1 MRKIYIPFLFL
12 LTFNFINAQFDEYY
26 PEYSWYTIKSK
37 HSEVHYH
44 LEAERTARIVAKI
57 IDEIW
62 DPITTLYQYE
72 PETIHFVIKDIDDF
86 SNGAT
91 YFFDN
96 KIELWSSALDTDLRG
111 THNWLR
117 NVVSHE
123 FTHMVQI
130 QSAMKL
136 GRTIPAIYLQFL
148 NYEDKRRPDVLY
160 GFPNFI
166 MSYPVATFN
175 IPAWFAEGT
184 AQYQRKEFNYDSWD
198 SHRDMIIRCYAFENK
213 LLTWNEMG
221 VFSKTS
227 LGNESV
233 YNSGFALIL
242 FITQKY
248 GEDKLRLI
256 SEKLGSFTNFT
267 IDAAF
272 EDVLGKS
279 GVEIYSE
286 WSNYVKEDYSN
297 RIKSV
302 IENRT
307 EGEKIIDDGFGNFYP
322 VFLQDDQRIIYV
334 SNKGADYFGISN
346 LYLYDLNT
354 KKSKFLETGVRS
366 NLSYIP
372 NQNKIIYSKL
382 TRENENWVEVHDI
395 YVYDIDEDE
404 ETRLTQGLRANNPSV
419 SHDGKNIV
427 FVYQKDGTTNLG
439 IVDINGKNFRTIT
452 LFGNG
457 EQVYNPKFTIDDS
470 KIIFD
475 YTITSKR
482 DIAIIDTSGA
492 NLELL
497 LNGEYEERDPFVI
510 SENLILYSSN
520 ETGIYNIYS
529 YDLKSKETK
538 RVTNVIGGAFMP
550 SGNSKGDICYS
561 GYTSDGYK
569 IFQILKAEQGNV
581 LEEKKYIWKNN
592 PPLNTE
598 IPNGDINNYDIY
610 SLINFD
616 DTKVPNYEAT
626 KYKGSFS
633 RLSVLPFIR
642 YDNYNTS
649 NSIIDRIKP
658 GVYLLSSDMLNRFS
672 IFAGGSVNTRGERDL
687 FLQLDYRD
695 KLPLLFDLGLKPQL
709 TAELYS
715 ISRKANVDIF
725 FGIDSTSGDF
735 KYDYKIKTDVTYDLF
750 EFDFVAKH
758 KIFSIANEIETRFI
772 FSSYTATLGS
782 FILPDEDN
790 TLYPSTK
797 DTYLI
802 GRNIQVKFTHN
813 GLLPHV
819 DSEINPIGRKVE
831 FQYNYEFNKF
841 NSESEYE
848 VEDGMLIPKYG
859 HFNFHRVELNWKE
872 HLGLFA
878 SHTLTLGV
886 RAASILGPEVPD
898 FFDYYL
904 GGLIGM
910 KAYPFYAI
918 SGNELI
924 CINLTYRF
932 PLFRNI
938 DFKLGHLYLDKIFL
952 SIYGDYGDAWTGIA
966 PKFNSLKKGV
976 GAEIRM
982 SLISFYM
989 FPTSIFLNASYSF
1002 DEYTRVVHGED
1013 IKYGKEWQFYGG
1025 ILFDFSF

>member
-1 MRKIYIPFLFL
+1 MHKIYIPFLFL
-12 LTFNFINAQFDEYY
+12 FSFILLNAQFDEYN
-26 PEYSWYTIKSK
+26 PEYSWYTLKSK
-37 HSEVHYH
+37 HADVHFH
-44 LEAERTARIVAKI
+44 PEAERTAKIVAKI

-62 DPITTLYQYE
+62 EPITTLYQYE
-72 PETIHFVIKDIDDF
+72 PERIHFVIKDIDDF

-130 QSAMKL
+130 QAAMKL

-166 MSYPVATFN
+166 ASYPVATFN

-184 AQYQRKEFNYDSWD
+184 AQYQRREFNYDSWD
-198 SHRDMIIRCYAFENK
+198 SHRDMIIRCYALENK

-233 YNSGFALIL
+233 YNSGFALTL
-242 FITQKY
+242 FIAQKY

-256 SEKLGSFTNFT
+256 SEKLGSLTNFT

-272 EDVLGKS
+272 QDVLGKS

-286 WSNYVKEDYSN
+286 WIAFTTEDYNN

-302 IENRT
+302 LENKI

-322 VFLQDDQRIIYV
+322 VFSQDGKKLIYV

-346 LYLYDLNT
+346 LYLYDFAS
-354 KKSKFLETGVRS
+354 KKNELLVTGVQS
-366 NLSYIP
+366 NLSYIQ
-372 NQNKIIYSKL
+372 NQNKIVYSKL
-382 TRENENWVEVHDI
+382 TRDNNNFLSVHDV

-404 ETRLTQGLRANNPSV
+404 EERLTYGLRANNPSV
-419 SHDGKNIV
+419 SYSGNKIV

-439 IVDINGKNFRTIT
+439 MIDIDGKNFKSITI
-452 LFGNG
+452 FGNG
-457 EQVYNPKFTIDDS
+457 EQVYNPKFTINDS

-475 YTITSKR
+475 YTEISGR

-492 NLELL
+492 NFEFILKE
-497 LNGEYEERDPFVI
+497 NYEEREPFIV
-510 SENLILYSSN
+510 SENVILYTSN
-520 ETGIYNIYS
+520 ETGIFNIYS
-529 YDLKSKETK
+529 YDLNLKETK
-538 RVTNVIGGAFMP
+538 RLTNVVGGAFMP
-550 SGNSKGDICYS
+550 TVNVSGDICYS
-561 GYTSDGYK
+561 GYTADGFK
-569 IFQILKAEQGNV
+569 IFQVSKTEQEKVNKD
-581 LEEKKYIWKNN
+581 KKYIWKNN
-592 PPLNTE
+592 PPLDTQ
-598 IPNGDINNYDIY
+598 IPNGDFQNYDIY

-616 DTKVPNYEAT
+616 DTKVPEYEAT
-626 KYKGSFS
+626 KYSGAFS

-649 NSIIDRIKP
+649 NSVIDRIKP

-672 IFAGGSVNTRGERDL
+672 IFAGGSINTRAERDL
-687 FLQLDYRD
+687 FLQLEYRD
-695 KLPLLFDLGLKPQL
+695 KLPLIYNLGLKPQV
-709 TAELYS
+709 AVELYS

-725 FGIDSTSGDF
+725 FGIDSTGGEF
-735 KYDYKIKTDVTYDLF
+735 KYDHKIPTDVTYDLF

-758 KIFSIANEIETRFI
+758 KIFSIANEIEARFI

-782 FILPDEDN
+782 FILPN
-790 TLYPSTK
+790 TTILYPSTK

-813 GLLPHV
+813 GLLPYV

-848 VEDGMLIPKYG
+848 VENGMLIPKYG
-859 HFNFHRVELNWKE
+859 HFNFHRIELNWKE
-872 HLGLFA
+872 YLRLF
-878 SHTLTLGV
+878 SRHTITLGV

-918 SGNELI
+918 SGNELLWL
-924 CINLTYRF
+924 NLTYRF
-932 PLFRNI
+932 PLFRDI
-938 DFKLGHLYLDKIFL
+938 DFKFGHLYLDKIFL
-952 SIYGDYGDAWTGIA
+952 SVYGDYGDAWTGKA
-966 PKFNSLKKGV
+966 PKFNSFKKGV
-976 GAEIRM
+976 GAELRM

-989 FPTSIFLNASYSF
+989 FPTSIFFNASYSF
-1002 DEYTRVVHGED
+1002 DEYTRMVHGEE